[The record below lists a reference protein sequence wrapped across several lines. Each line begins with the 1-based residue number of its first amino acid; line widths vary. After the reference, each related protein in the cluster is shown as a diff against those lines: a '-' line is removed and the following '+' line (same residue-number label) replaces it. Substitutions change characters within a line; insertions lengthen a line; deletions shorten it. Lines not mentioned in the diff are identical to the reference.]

1 MTSKQTGHSEAL
13 PSLIHLVGPNGLQN
27 ELMAAHLEKSIGV
40 ACRCWQAVDQL
51 TETDASADD
60 GPAQMCLVDCQGLD
74 LDRFVVAAEGFGGQI
89 HIGRIVGLFNVSSG
103 LGIEERAVT
112 LGIRGV
118 FYPDDPLDRFAKGV
132 EAMLRGELWVSRSV
146 MTDVIL
152 RDRSLSRNNRVT
164 AAVLTRRETEILELM
179 AIGATNDDIAEKL
192 CISPNTVKT
201 HIYNIFKKIDVP
213 NRLQAALWAAKHL

>member
-1 MTSKQTGHSEAL
+1 
-13 PSLIHLVGPNGLQN
+13 
-27 ELMAAHLEKSIGV
+27 MAAHLEKSIG
-40 ACRCWQAVDQL
+40 AKCRCWRSVDQAA
-51 TETDASADD
+51 ETAAPSED

-74 LDRFVVAAEGFGGQI
+74 LDRFVVAAENFGGQI

-103 LGIEERAVT
+103 MGIEERALT
-112 LGIRGV
+112 MGIRGV
-118 FYPDDPLDRFAKGV
+118 FYPDDPLDRFAKGIA
-132 EAMLRGELWVSRSV
+132 AMLRGELWVSRSV

-152 RDRSLSRNNRVT
+152 RDRSHARNNRT
-164 AAVLTRRETEILELM
+164 EAAVLTRRETEILELM
-179 AIGATNDDIAEKL
+179 AIGLTNDDIAEKL

>member
-1 MTSKQTGHSEAL
+1 MTSNPTGHSET
-13 PSLIHLVGPNGLQN
+13 PSSLIHLVGPNGLQN
-27 ELMAAHLEKSIGV
+27 ELMAAHLEKSISV
-40 ACRCWQAVDQL
+40 ACHCWQSIDQMA
-51 TETDASADD
+51 EAAA
-60 GPAQMCLVDCQGLD
+60 PAEDSPEQMCLVDCQGLD

-89 HIGRIVGLFNVSSG
+89 HIGRIVGLFNVSAG
-103 LGIEERAVT
+103 MGIEKRAVT
-112 LGIRGV
+112 MGIRGV

-132 EAMLRGELWVSRSV
+132 GAMLRGELWVSRSV

-152 RDRSLSRNNRVT
+152 RDRSFARNNRPT
-164 AAVLTRRETEILELM
+164 AALLTRRETEILELM

-201 HIYNIFKKIDVP
+201 HIYNIFKKIKVP